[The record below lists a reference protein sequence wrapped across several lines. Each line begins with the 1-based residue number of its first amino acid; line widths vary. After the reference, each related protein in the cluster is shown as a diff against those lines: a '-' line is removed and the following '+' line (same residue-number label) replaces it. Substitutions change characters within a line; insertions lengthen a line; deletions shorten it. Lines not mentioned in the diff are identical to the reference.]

1 MNRKT
6 AFGISLL
13 VLAGITAALLICLP
27 KRDTSIPISPPE
39 TAETEKKETDYTSK
53 IDFEKLRKKNPDIC
67 GWLSIPG
74 TEIDYPVLQN
84 PEDDYLY
91 MYHNA
96 DRQED
101 KNGALFTEHEYNGT
115 DFTDPVTI
123 IYGHHMKSGA
133 MFGNLQ
139 QMYTDDFEAYRDV
152 VVYTPAA
159 ELHYRVFA
167 AVPYSNR
174 HILYFYD
181 KFPMQETIEEF
192 VDELLSIRAIGS
204 TVDDTVEV
212 ETGDRFLV
220 LSTCLQGDNTKRF
233 LVVGKLVGDEQTA

>member
-6 AFGISLL
+6 ATGICLL
-13 VLAGITAALLICLP
+13 VLAGIIAALLILLP
-27 KRDTSIPISPPE
+27 KRDTSVPVSPPKSI
-39 TAETEKKETDYTSK
+39 ETEESESVYTSK
-53 IDFEKLRKKNPDIC
+53 IDFQKLRKKNPDIC
-67 GWLSIPG
+67 AWLNIPG

-139 QMYTDDFEAYRDV
+139 QIYTDDFETYRDV
-152 VVYTPAA
+152 VVYTPEA

-181 KFPMQETIEEF
+181 KFPLQETVEEF
-192 VDELLSIRAIGS
+192 VEEILSVRAIGA
-204 TVDDTVEV
+204 TVDDTVEL
-212 ETGDRFLV
+212 EEGDRFLV

-233 LVVGKLVGDEQTA
+233 LVVGKSVDD